1 MLAILDVCLFYSM
14 TSSNVDRSISSHSTV
29 SRTSSKINHRRGGSE
44 TESEL
49 QDAASTS
56 DTVLR
61 DYMDSVS
68 ISINDF
74 QVLSYDMSEN
84 TFLDLSL
91 IHFDFKLPK
100 KLNAEELKQFA
111 TLLNQWLKM
120 GLPFEDFCNKVVQLY
135 GPNRKNL
142 LYGTS

>member
-1 MLAILDVCLFYSM
+1 M

-29 SRTSSKINHRRGGSE
+29 SRTSSKTNHRRRASE

-68 ISINDF
+68 LRYLVILRHVMKNILTSR
-74 QVLSYDMSEN
+74 VLCP
-84 TFLDLSL
+84 
-91 IHFDFKLPK
+91 KLPK

-111 TLLNQWLKM
+111 TLLNQWLTM

-135 GPNRKNL
+135 GPSRKNL
-142 LYGTS
+142 LSGLSAITCHVAARL